1 MINIETWRKC
11 WALLDAHEQRNA
23 WITLAVIILGA
34 LSSALM
40 VGSVL
45 PFLMVLSDPGQ
56 IARVPALAWAY
67 EVFGFISDYAFLIA
81 MGLASFAVIVLSSLI
96 QIAKTYVV
104 ARFAVM
110 RIHSISHRLMIA
122 YLRQPYEFFLNRH
135 TGEMSTRVLAES
147 QELVNQFLRP
157 AAELIASIFTVIA
170 IVGVLLWVEPLVAV
184 ASFTVLGGLYGAI
197 YAFSRHVL
205 KRYGYARAEANS
217 DRYRVANEA
226 LGGIKDIK
234 LLGREASY
242 AARFAI
248 PSNRM
253 ARALVGVQVLSQV
266 PQLTLQAV
274 AFGGVILL
282 CLILMDPQGL
292 ASGAALGSLLPTLG
306 VFAFAGQRLMP
317 ELSKLYQSLAQIQ
330 AGAAAVKLVHD
341 DLINKAGSGSLPS
354 AIPSALG
361 LNKRLEF
368 VDVSY
373 RYPNAELAGLKGVT
387 LDFKAGERIG
397 IVGSTGAGKT
407 TLADLVLGL
416 LQPSKGLIVADGT
429 PITEANLRAWQQSV
443 GYVPQDIFLTDASIS
458 ENIALGELPQEIDE
472 ARVRRAA
479 EIARIDA
486 FILEELPDG
495 YATTIGER
503 GVRLSGGQRQ
513 RIGIARAL
521 YHDADLI
528 VFDEA
533 TSALDNL
540 TEREV
545 MTAVDALPG
554 DKTVLMIA
562 HRLSTVKHCDR
573 IVVLDKG
580 RVVDCDTWDWLMA
593 NSATFQSIAQPHDAA

>member
-1 MINIETWRKC
+1 M
-11 WALLDAHEQRNA
+11 
-23 WITLAVIILGA
+23 
-34 LSSALM
+34 
-40 VGSVL
+40 
-45 PFLMVLSDPGQ
+45 
-56 IARVPALAWAY
+56 
-67 EVFGFISDYAFLIA
+67 
-81 MGLASFAVIVLSSLI
+81 
-96 QIAKTYVV
+96 
-104 ARFAVM
+104 
-110 RIHSISHRLMIA
+110 
-122 YLRQPYEFFLNRH
+122 
-135 TGEMSTRVLAES
+135 
-147 QELVNQFLRP
+147 
-157 AAELIASIFTVIA
+157 
-170 IVGVLLWVEPLVAV
+170 
-184 ASFTVLGGLYGAI
+184 
-197 YAFSRHVL
+197 
-205 KRYGYARAEANS
+205 
-217 DRYRVANEA
+217 
-226 LGGIKDIK
+226 
-234 LLGREASY
+234 
-242 AARFAI
+242 
-248 PSNRM
+248 
-253 ARALVGVQVLSQV
+253 
-266 PQLTLQAV
+266 
-274 AFGGVILL
+274 
-282 CLILMDPQGL
+282 
-292 ASGAALGSLLPTLG
+292 
-306 VFAFAGQRLMP
+306 
-317 ELSKLYQSLAQIQ
+317 
-330 AGAAAVKLVHD
+330 
-341 DLINKAGSGSLPS
+341 
-354 AIPSALG
+354 
-361 LNKRLEF
+361 
-368 VDVSY
+368 DVSY
-373 RYPNAELAGLKGVT
+373 RYPNAELAGLTGVT

-458 ENIALGELPQEIDE
+458 ENIALGEPPQEIDE

-545 MTAVDALPG
+545 MTAIDALPG